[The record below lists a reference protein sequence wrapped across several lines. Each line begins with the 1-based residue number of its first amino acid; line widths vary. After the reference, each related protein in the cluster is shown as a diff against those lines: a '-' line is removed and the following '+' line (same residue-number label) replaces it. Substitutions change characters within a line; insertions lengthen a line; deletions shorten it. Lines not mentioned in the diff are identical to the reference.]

1 MSGWDDRSGPR
12 PDMLCPL
19 CGEPVYYTGDVETTK
34 WGDSGR
40 SRVPGLYKCV
50 NPECHKYEQQV
61 DPRPR

>member
-1 MSGWDDRSGPR
+1 
-12 PDMLCPL
+12 MLCPL